1 MGEYAKGAS
10 LFQQAVE
17 IHRKALGP
25 YHYLTLV
32 GLNELARVHYIV
44 GDYAKASEVAV
55 QAARGENDLAL
66 NLFPT
71 VSEAQAVNF
80 TTKATRAAKSVTV
93 GIAAYEQAD
102 R

>member
-1 MGEYAKGAS
+1 MPPFTSPWAS
-10 LFQQAVE
+10 TPRERHYFNKPWE

-71 VSEAQAVNF
+71 VSEAQ
-80 TTKATRAAKSVTV
+80 R
-93 GIAAYEQAD
+93 